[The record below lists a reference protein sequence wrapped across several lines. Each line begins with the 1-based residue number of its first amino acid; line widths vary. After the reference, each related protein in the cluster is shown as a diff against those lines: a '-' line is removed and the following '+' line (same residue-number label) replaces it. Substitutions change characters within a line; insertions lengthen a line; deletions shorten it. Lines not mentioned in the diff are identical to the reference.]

1 MPKKGEKPTEK
12 QLAALEAGRRKL
24 VSGDEWSKEQQAKSI
39 VARVENQEKE
49 YDRKTFA
56 QCIGE
61 QLDLVREDGTTRR
74 STIAKN
80 LVKMLDTELA
90 KTKPNGKVVNQI
102 FQAIRDTIGE
112 KPQEKVSVEQ
122 EKPFEIEIKVTGGSG
137 GNNNNA

>member
-80 LVKMLDTELA
+80 LVKMLDKELA
-90 KTKPNGKVVNQI
+90 KPNPNGKVVNQI
-102 FQAIRDTIGE
+102 FQAIRDTVGE
-112 KPQEKVSVEQ
+112 KPTDKVSLDQ
-122 EKPFEIEIKVTGGSG
+122 EKPFEINITVKK
-137 GNNNNA
+137 

>member
-39 VARVENQEKE
+39 AARVEKQEKE

-74 STIAKN
+74 STIAKR
-80 LVKMLDTELA
+80 LVEMLDAELA
-90 KTKPNGKVVNQI
+90 KPNPNGKVVNQI
-102 FQAIRDTIGE
+102 FQAIRDTVGE
-112 KPQEKVSVEQ
+112 KPTDKVSLDQ
-122 EKPFEIEIKVTGGSG
+122 EKPFEINITVKK
-137 GNNNNA
+137 

>member
-12 QLAALEAGRRKL
+12 QLAALEAGRRKFK
-24 VSGDEWSKEQQAKSI
+24 SGDKWSQEQHAKGI
-39 VARVENQEKE
+39 EARVEKQEKE

-80 LVKMLDTELA
+80 LVKLLDTELA
-90 KTKPNGKVVNQI
+90 KPKPNGKVVNQI
-102 FQAIRDTIGE
+102 FQAIRDTVGE
-112 KPQEKVSVEQ
+112 KPTDKVSVDQ
-122 EKPFEIEIKVTGGSG
+122 DKPFEITVTVKS
-137 GNNNNA
+137 

>member
-39 VARVENQEKE
+39 VARVENQEKQ

-74 STIAKN
+74 STIAKR
-80 LVKMLDTELA
+80 LVEMLDAELA
-90 KTKPNGKVVNQI
+90 KPNPNGKVVNQI
-102 FQAIRDTIGE
+102 FQAIRDTVGE
-112 KPQEKVSVEQ
+112 KPTDKVQVDQ
-122 EKPFEIEIKVTGGSG
+122 EKPFEINITVKK
-137 GNNNNA
+137 

>member
-39 VARVENQEKE
+39 AARVEKQEKE

-74 STIAKN
+74 STIAKR
-80 LVKMLDTELA
+80 LVEMLDAELA
-90 KTKPNGKVVNQI
+90 KPNPNGKVVNQI
-102 FQAIRDTIGE
+102 FQAIRDTVGE
-112 KPQEKVSVEQ
+112 KPTDKVSVEQ
-122 EKPFEIEIKVTGGSG
+122 EKPFEINITVKK
-137 GNNNNA
+137 

>member
-12 QLAALEAGRRKL
+12 QLAALRAGKKDF
-24 VSGDEWSKEQQAKSI
+24 VSGDERTKAIQAQGVK
-39 VARVENQEKE
+39 ARVEKQEKE

-90 KTKPNGKVVNQI
+90 KPKPNGKVVNQI
-102 FQAIRDTIGE
+102 FQAIRDTVGE
-112 KPQEKVSVEQ
+112 KPQEKVALDQ
-122 EKPFEIEIKVTGGSG
+122 EKPFEINITVTK
-137 GNNNNA
+137 

>member
-12 QLAALEAGRRKL
+12 QLAALRAGKKDFQHGEARTREAG
-24 VSGDEWSKEQQAKSI
+24 SKGGKAT
-39 VARVENQEKE
+39 VENGKKE

-80 LVKMLDTELA
+80 LVKMLDAELA
-90 KTKPNGKVVNQI
+90 KPNPNGKVVNQI
-102 FQAIRDTIGE
+102 FQAIRDTVGE
-112 KPQEKVSVEQ
+112 KPTDKVSLDQ
-122 EKPFEIEIKVTGGSG
+122 EKPFEINITVKK
-137 GNNNNA
+137 

>member
-12 QLAALEAGRRKL
+12 QLAALKAGKKDFQHGEPRTKEAA
-24 VSGDEWSKEQQAKSI
+24 SKGGKATAENAK
-39 VARVENQEKE
+39 KE

-80 LVKMLDTELA
+80 LVKLLDAELA
-90 KTKPNGKVVNQI
+90 KPNPNGKVVNQI
-102 FQAIRDTIGE
+102 FQAIRDTVGE
-112 KPQEKVSVEQ
+112 KPTDKVSVDQ
-122 EKPFEIEIKVTGGSG
+122 EKPFEINITVSK
-137 GNNNNA
+137 

>member
-74 STIAKN
+74 STIAKR
-80 LVKMLDTELA
+80 LVELLNTELA
-90 KTKPNGKVVNQI
+90 KPNPNGKVVNQI
-102 FQAIRDTIGE
+102 FQAIRDTVGE
-112 KPQEKVSVEQ
+112 KPTDKVQVDQ
-122 EKPFEIEIKVTGGSG
+122 EKPFEINITVSK
-137 GNNNNA
+137 

>member
-39 VARVENQEKE
+39 VARVENQEKQ

-80 LVKMLDTELA
+80 LVKMLDAELA
-90 KTKPNGKVVNQI
+90 KPNPNGKVVNQI
-102 FQAIRDTIGE
+102 FQAIRDTVGE
-112 KPQEKVSVEQ
+112 KPTDKVSVEQ
-122 EKPFEIEIKVTGGSG
+122 EKPFEINITVKK
-137 GNNNNA
+137 

>member
-12 QLAALEAGRRKL
+12 QLAALEAGRRKF
-24 VSGDEWSKEQQAKSI
+24 VSGEQWTKEVQSKGGKAI
-39 VARVENQEKE
+39 VENGKKE

-80 LVKMLDTELA
+80 LVKMLDAELA
-90 KTKPNGKVVNQI
+90 KPNPNGKVVNQT
-102 FQAIRDTIGE
+102 FQAIRDTVGE
-112 KPQEKVSVEQ
+112 KPTDKVSVEQ
-122 EKPFEIEIKVTGGSG
+122 EKPFEINITVKK
-137 GNNNNA
+137 

>member
-39 VARVENQEKE
+39 VARVENQEKQ

-74 STIAKN
+74 NTIAKR
-80 LVKMLDTELA
+80 LVELLDAELA
-90 KTKPNGKVVNQI
+90 KPNPNCKVVNQI
-102 FQAIRDTIGE
+102 FQAIRDTVGE
-112 KPQEKVSVEQ
+112 KPTDKVSVEQ
-122 EKPFEIEIKVTGGSG
+122 EKPFEINITVKK
-137 GNNNNA
+137 

>member
-12 QLAALEAGRRKL
+12 QLAALQENQKRFAQ
-24 VSGDEWSKEQQAKSI
+24 GDPRTKELSEKGNKAKT
-39 VARVENQEKE
+39 EKQEKE

-80 LVKMLDTELA
+80 LVKMLDAELA
-90 KTKPNGKVVNQI
+90 KPNPNGKVVNQI
-102 FQAIRDTIGE
+102 FQAIRDTVGE
-112 KPQEKVSVEQ
+112 KPTDKVQVDQ
-122 EKPFEIEIKVTGGSG
+122 EKPFEINITVKK
-137 GNNNNA
+137 

>member
-56 QCIGE
+56 KCIGE

-80 LVKMLDTELA
+80 LVKMLDAELA
-90 KTKPNGKVVNQI
+90 KPNPNGKMVNQI
-102 FQAIRDTIGE
+102 FQAIRDTVGE
-112 KPQEKVSVEQ
+112 KPTDKVQVDQ
-122 EKPFEIEIKVTGGSG
+122 EKPFEINITVKK
-137 GNNNNA
+137 

>member
-39 VARVENQEKE
+39 VARVENQEKQ

-74 STIAKN
+74 NTIAKR
-80 LVKMLDTELA
+80 LVELLNAELA
-90 KTKPNGKVVNQI
+90 KPNPNGKVVNQI
-102 FQAIRDTIGE
+102 FQAIRDTVGE
-112 KPQEKVSVEQ
+112 KPTDKVSVEQ
-122 EKPFEIEIKVTGGSG
+122 EKPFEINITVKK
-137 GNNNNA
+137 

>member
-12 QLAALEAGRRKL
+12 QLAALQENQKRFKQGEARTKEAG
-24 VSGDEWSKEQQAKSI
+24 AKGGK
-39 VARVENQEKE
+39 ATVENGNKE

-80 LVKMLDTELA
+80 LVKMLDAELA
-90 KTKPNGKVVNQI
+90 KPNPNGKVVNQI
-102 FQAIRDTIGE
+102 FQAIRDTVGE
-112 KPQEKVSVEQ
+112 KPTDKVSLDQ
-122 EKPFEIEIKVTGGSG
+122 EKPFEINITVKK
-137 GNNNNA
+137 